1 MVLNVTE
8 REIIILAS
16 FSDYFRLVIFIENT
30 FCVDETAKHTDVESD
45 KVEDA
50 VLVISSNHHAQ
61 ISDQDILKTTNDRR
75 C

>member
-1 MVLNVTE
+1 ME
-8 REIIILAS
+8 DAS
-16 FSDYFRLVIFIENT
+16 LQVSDDLE
-30 FCVDETAKHTDVESD
+30 DASAKVSD